1 MSHTYISAL
10 FHCVFST
17 KDRAPLISV
26 TLAKRLFPY
35 MGGIAR
41 EHDIKLLEIGGIEN
55 HVHFLISLPSVL
67 SVAKA
72 MQLIKGGSSKWVH
85 ETFDNEYKEFAWQE
99 GYGAFSIGVSQFE
112 RTGAYI
118 RNQEVHHQEKSFEQ
132 EFRAILQKHW
142 ISYDEEH
149 VFG

>member
-17 KDRAPLISV
+17 KNRAPLISV

-41 EHDIKLLEIGGIEN
+41 EHDMKLVEIGGIEN
-55 HVHFLISLPSVL
+55 HVHFLISLPSVI
-67 SVAKA
+67 SIAKA

-85 ETFDNEYKEFAWQE
+85 ETFGNEGKGFAWQD
-99 GYGAFSIGVSQFE
+99 GYGAFSIGVSQSE
-112 RTGAYI
+112 QTIAYI
-118 RNQEVHHQEKSFEQ
+118 RNQEVHHQKKSFEE

-142 ISYDEEH
+142 ITYDEEY